1 MELVSPS
8 THTGNNFLGM
18 ARATSLSAST
28 SIAGLHQ
35 MGLHQS
41 PPQELGP
48 LGSEEST
55 HFSLNSTNNIE
66 VYFTYN

>member
-41 PPQELGP
+41 PPQELG
-48 LGSEEST
+48 SEEST